1 MFNALY
7 SNEEP
12 SIMSSNLGSIGLMRT
27 HHNGELRKSDV
38 GSKVTLCGWVNKYR
52 DLGGLHF
59 IDLRD
64 KYGLTQLSF
73 DEFKGDIS
81 ILKKCYLE
89 STLKVSGE
97 VRERPADAQNKNMG
111 TGEVEL
117 MVSEIELL
125 SGCDIENLPFLPFG
139 EKEATENLKLKYR
152 YLDLRTQKL
161 QNILKIR
168 SQATVDVRNI
178 LHGED
183 FIEVETP
190 ILYKSTP
197 EGARDYIVPSRV
209 HPGEVYA
216 LPQSPQTLKQLL
228 MIGGTDRY
236 FQICRCFRDEDLR
249 ADRQPEFSQ
258 IDIEVSFT
266 TPEYIKRLVEKIAI
280 KLYGLPADFSM
291 PIMSYQE
298 AMERY
303 GCDKPD
309 VRFGLEQKIVTDLF
323 KESEFAVLS
332 GPANKG
338 GMIKTMFVSA
348 KEGSFSRKDTD
359 GFVEVVKPHG
369 GKGVAFFKVNDG
381 ARSAGISKFISDD
394 LYEQL
399 VAATGFSGDGTWLFF
414 ADVKESVVHGCADAL
429 RRFLGKSLGLIQEG
443 YKFLW
448 VNDFPLLEYDE
459 DAKRFTAMHHPF
471 TMPKTEDIEA
481 FLEGGNENWSSVR
494 AEAYDVV
501 CNGYELGGGSIRIH
515 RQDIQKRMFEAL
527 GMSDE
532 ETQKQFGFFLEAL
545 RYGVP
550 PHGGLAFGLD
560 RVVMLMTGA
569 ESIRDVIA
577 FPKTTSATDLMAG
590 APSSPSDDQLVE
602 LSMKFNK
609 K

>member
-1 MFNALY
+1 MT
-7 SNEEP
+7 SK
-12 SIMSSNLGSIGLMRT
+12 LGSVGLMRS
-27 HHNGELRKSDV
+27 HHCGELKKSDV
-38 GSKVTLCGWVNKYR
+38 GIKVALCGWVNKYR

-73 DEFKGDIS
+73 SEFSGDLS

-89 STLKVSGE
+89 STLMVKGE
-97 VRERPADAQNKNMG
+97 VRERPAEAQNKNMA
-111 TGEVEL
+111 TGEVE
-117 MVSEIELL
+117 VVVTDIELL
-125 SGCDIENLPFLPFG
+125 SGCDIESLPFLPFG
-139 EKEATENLKLKYR
+139 EKEATENQRLKYR
-152 YLDLRTQKL
+152 YLDLRTAKL
-161 QNILKIR
+161 QEILKIR

-178 LHGED
+178 LHEED
-183 FIEVETP
+183 FVEVETP

-197 EGARDYIVPSRV
+197 EGARDYVVPSRV

-228 MIGGTDRY
+228 MIGGTDKY

-266 TPEYIKRLVEKIAI
+266 TPAYIKRLVEKIAK
-280 KLYGLPADFSM
+280 KLYGLSDDFEM
-291 PIMSYQE
+291 PIMSYAE

-309 VRFGLEQKIVTDLF
+309 IRFGLEHKVVTELF
-323 KESEFAVLS
+323 KNSEFAVLS
-332 GPANKG
+332 GPANNG
-338 GMIKTMFVSA
+338 GMIKTVFVPA
-348 KEGSFSRKDTD
+348 AHGSFSRKDTD
-359 GFVEVVKPHG
+359 GFVDIVKPHG
-369 GKGVAFFKVNDG
+369 GKGVAFFKVNEG
-381 ARSAGISKFISDD
+381 ARSAGISKFISDEIYAE
-394 LYEQL
+394 LE
-399 VAATGFSGDGTWLFF
+399 AKTGFSGDGTWLFF
-414 ADVKESVVHGCADAL
+414 ADAKESVVHACADAL
-429 RRFLGKSLGLIQEG
+429 RRYLGKSLNLIEEG

-448 VNDFPLLEYDE
+448 VNEFPLLEYDE
-459 DAKRFTAMHHPF
+459 QAGRFAAMHHPF
-471 TMPKTEDIEA
+471 TMPMADDVEA
-481 FLEGGNENWSSVR
+481 FLEGGEENWSKVR

-515 RQDIQKRMFEAL
+515 RQDVQKKMFEAL
-527 GMSDE
+527 GMSEE

-590 APSSPSDDQLVE
+590 APSVPSDEQLEE
-602 LSMKFNK
+602 LSMRFDK

>member
-1 MFNALY
+1 
-7 SNEEP
+7 
-12 SIMSSNLGSIGLMRT
+12 MSTKLGSQGLLRT
-27 HHNGELRKSDV
+27 HHCGELRKSDV
-38 GSKVTLCGWVNKYR
+38 GTKVSLCGWVNKYR

-73 DEFKGDIS
+73 TEFKGDLS
-81 ILKKCYLE
+81 LLKKCYLE
-89 STLKVSGE
+89 STLMVKGE
-97 VRERPADAQNKNMG
+97 VRERPSDAQNKNMS
-111 TGEVEL
+111 TGEVEV
-117 MVSEIELL
+117 MVTDLELL
-125 SGCDIENLPFLPFG
+125 SGCDIDNLPFLPFG
-139 EKEATENLKLKYR
+139 EKEATENQRLKYR
-152 YLDLRTQKL
+152 YLDLRTTKL
-161 QNILKIR
+161 QEILKIR

-178 LHGED
+178 LHEED

-197 EGARDYIVPSRV
+197 EGARDYVVPSRV

-228 MIGGTDRY
+228 MIGGTDKY

-266 TPEYIKRLVEKIAI
+266 TPAYIKRLVEKVVK
-280 KLYGLPADFSM
+280 KLYKLPDNFEM
-291 PIMSYQE
+291 PIMSYAE

-309 VRFGLEQKIVTDLF
+309 VRFGLEHKVVTDLF
-323 KESEFAVLS
+323 KDSEFAVLS
-332 GPANKG
+332 GPANNG
-338 GMIKTMFVSA
+338 GLIKTMFVPA
-348 KEGSFSRKDTD
+348 ANANFSRKDTD
-359 GFVEVVKPHG
+359 GFVDIVKPHG
-369 GKGVAFFKVNDG
+369 GKGVAFFKVADG
-381 ARSAGISKFISDD
+381 ARSAGISKFISDE
-394 LYEQL
+394 LQAEL
-399 VAATGFSGDGTWLFF
+399 EKTTGFSGDGTWLFF
-414 ADVKESVVHGCADAL
+414 ADNKASVVHGSADAL
-429 RRFLGKSLGLIQEG
+429 RRHLGKTLGLIEEG

-448 VNDFPLLEYDE
+448 VNEFPLLEHDE
-459 DAKRFTAMHHPF
+459 EAGRFAAMHHPF
-471 TMPKTEDIEA
+471 TMPMASDVDA
-481 FLEGGNENWSSVR
+481 FLAGGVENWSKVR

-515 RQDIQKRMFEAL
+515 RQDVQKKMFEAL
-527 GMSDE
+527 GMSEE

-590 APSSPSDDQLVE
+590 APSVPSDEQLAE
-602 LSMKFNK
+602 LAMKFTK
-609 K
+609 